1 MVLTVSKLEK
11 FIKHALDGS
20 QAAPISSRELV
31 NQVGEW
37 FCSQQSWRFNK
48 RRARLK
54 VRQSRTL
61 STSTYNAE
69 ALTIKQVG
77 LFADYTHTPGDIIE
91 SEALATLPNTTPG
104 EHLIKRKL
112 DADTIELESPLHR
125 NMIEWTEV
133 FADGLNS
140 SYWTE
145 VNAPISYVS
154 NTTGTT
160 DPLGGNTADE
170 ISDDNASLTASIRRD
185 FTTTST
191 PEKLTNGKSY
201 CFSVHTKQ
209 ILGDTQGM
217 ILTLSHIGGT
227 KAINLTFNTTSGTAN
242 APVVGGSAVTGA
254 GFETLTGGWYRP
266 WVTMKFDSQDSL
278 TIGASITPRSSAGG
292 TGAHY
297 FWGTQFEEVAD
308 GSTGPSKYERRDDD
322 TGVWTPATFTG
333 LLPNNVIPLPGN
345 VAAVL
350 AVATNTE
357 TLDGFRWT
365 DQESMAYD
373 RIGRRLF
380 DNYGL
385 RGAVVSYA
393 PSGGGATQ
401 YRLELDPNQNSTDEL
416 EVRYIS
422 GWNPVSTDTEDLP
435 IPADGWLDGLF
446 TQAVIAWA
454 QGLDAEDEAS
464 LYVRLDTLAQSS
476 MWNTHVGRDAGVQ
489 SDMGPTRGSDI
500 NRRYD
505 GGRSRFHDISTSA

>member
-227 KAINLTFNTTSGTAN
+227 KAIN
-242 APVVGGSAVTGA
+242 
-254 GFETLTGGWYRP
+254 
-266 WVTMKFDSQDSL
+266 
-278 TIGASITPRSSAGG
+278 
-292 TGAHY
+292 H
-297 FWGTQFEEVAD
+297 
-308 GSTGPSKYERRDDD
+308 
-322 TGVWTPATFTG
+322 
-333 LLPNNVIPLPGN
+333 
-345 VAAVL
+345 
-350 AVATNTE
+350 
-357 TLDGFRWT
+357 GFRWT